1 MAVIALTGGGTGGHV
16 YPAIAIGDEL
26 KKRGHTVLYY
36 GDPGRLE
43 ARVAPDRGYDF
54 RPVTAPQYPRGGI
67 VGKIGFGFALLGAIW
82 RTRGVLKKDA
92 VDVVLGVGG
101 YISAPAILGAYT
113 MGAKRII
120 HEANVVPGA
129 ANRLCAR
136 VANTVLLTYDKTRD
150 RLKSPAPQKTVG
162 VPVNHA
168 VLSGDRAQAAAKYG
182 LDPAVPTV
190 LFVGGSLGAARI
202 NELAI
207 ACARRPDRP
216 YQVLHLCGKK
226 YHPDV
231 MAELGDV
238 PSGCAVVD
246 YEDRMADA
254 YAMADLVACRT
265 GSSTLGELCAVG
277 KAGLLIPSA
286 NVTDN
291 HQEENARGLETV
303 GAGVVLVERDWDL
316 QAAVALVEE
325 LMADE
330 DRRKKLAV
338 AAKGQARLDA
348 ADLAADEVEKLIV
361 GAT

>member
-26 KKRGHTVLYY
+26 RRRGHTVLYY

-43 ARVAPDRGYDF
+43 ARVAPEHGYTF
-54 RPVTAPQYPRGGI
+54 RPVVAPQYPRGGLS
-67 VGKIGFGFALLGAIW
+67 GKFSFGLALLRAIW
-82 RTRGVLKKDA
+82 RTRGELKRDA

-101 YISAPAILGAYT
+101 YISAPAILASFTLRRG
-113 MGAKRII
+113 RII

-136 VANTVLLTYDKTRD
+136 VAQTVLLTYDRTREL
-150 RLKSPAPQKTVG
+150 LKSRAPQKTVG

-168 VLSGDRAQAAAKYG
+168 VLSGDRAVAAAKYG
-182 LDPAVPTV
+182 LDAGRPTV
-190 LFVGGSLGAARI
+190 LFVGGSLGAAQI

-207 ACARRPDRP
+207 ACARKADRDW
-216 YQVLHLCGKK
+216 QVLHLCGKK
-226 YHPDV
+226 YHPEV
-231 MAELGDV
+231 MAELGEV
-238 PSGCAVVD
+238 PEGTAVVD

-254 YAMADLVACRT
+254 YAMADLVVCRT
-265 GSSTLGELCAVG
+265 GSSTLGELCAVA

-291 HQEENARGLETV
+291 HQEENARGLEVV
-303 GAGVVLVERDWDL
+303 GAGEVLVERDWDL
-316 QAAVALVEE
+316 DTAVGHVAR

-330 DRRKKLAV
+330 PRRKSMAE
-338 AAKGQARLDA
+338 AAGKQARLDA
-348 ADLAADEVEKLIV
+348 ASLAADEVEKLIP
-361 GAT
+361 GGR